1 MKYIITE
8 SRFNS
13 VLDKFFID
21 RYGSLL
27 VKDNQ
32 PDGYVVFFDEHRPF
46 SKDKD
51 QPFAQRGVPF
61 ELNVA
66 GTLWAND
73 YTFLKKIKNYFG
85 LKTSDEV
92 NELFKSYFEDRYGVK
107 VKTVA
112 SEGGYHLPGD
122 DLDYADP
129 WLDNEWLDN

>member
-32 PDGYVVFFDEHRPF
+32 PDGYVVFFDEHQPF
-46 SKDKD
+46 SKYND
-51 QPFAQRGVPF
+51 QPFAQRGAPF

-112 SEGGYHLPGD
+112 SEGGYSLPGD
-122 DLDYADP
+122 DLDYDDP
-129 WLDNEWLDN
+129 WLDN

>member
-46 SKDKD
+46 SKYND
-51 QPFAQRGVPF
+51 QPFAQRGAPF

-112 SEGGYHLPGD
+112 SEGGYSLPGD
-122 DLDYADP
+122 DLYYADP
-129 WLDNEWLDN
+129 W